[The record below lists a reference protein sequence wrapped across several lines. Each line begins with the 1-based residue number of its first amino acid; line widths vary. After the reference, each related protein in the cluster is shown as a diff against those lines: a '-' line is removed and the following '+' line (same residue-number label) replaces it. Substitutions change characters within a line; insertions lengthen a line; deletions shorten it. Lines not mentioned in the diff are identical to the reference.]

1 MTCFIFTLFIYF
13 MCFDYNLL
21 KTLFSQTGHISFV
34 DLLKKNN
41 KLKLEGVRVKLLE
54 KLKDSMSERKT
65 QRHKEK

>member
-1 MTCFIFTLFIYF
+1 

-65 QRHKEK
+65 QRYKEK